1 MKELQ
6 KKILKR
12 IECAKETL
20 TDMQRLDYKNNSKD
34 ITVTAHLK
42 GYVQA
47 LEHVN
52 EMLVTEVELEEIRD
66 NIEAERLFELER
78 EGFKHDFPTR

>member
-1 MKELQ
+1 MKKLQ
-6 KKILKR
+6 KKILAR
-12 IECAKETL
+12 IECAKEDLL
-20 TDMQRLDYKNNSKD
+20 THQQIDYKHDGQVSV
-34 ITVTAHLK
+34 ITAHIK

-52 EMLVTEVELEEIRD
+52 EMLSTEVELEEIRD